1 MKLNSYHALNQQMIS
16 HTCGNGLKICVFPKA
31 GFKRAYAMLAVN
43 YGSIDISFTHD
54 GELYTSPLGVAHFLE
69 HKVFEQPDGGN
80 ALQTFAK
87 TGASPNAFTSK
98 TMTAYHFSGTE
109 KFMKNLE
116 ILLDFVM
123 SPYFTDENVRKEQ
136 GIIGQEIGMVND
148 RPSWRVYENLMSALY
163 SVHPA
168 KDSIIGTVGSIGKI
182 TREILFK
189 CYNTFYV
196 PSNMT
201 LCVAGDVSA
210 EKIISTAE
218 SMMPRERIS
227 LPSRDYGCEPYSV
240 RKRHVSEKCEVAV
253 PMFAIGAK
261 YETVTNGEQGM
272 KKRVTA
278 ELAADVLGGPS
289 SPLYSR
295 LYGNGMIGA
304 DFESSAMFFP
314 NSVSVILA
322 GEGRDAEKIYGE
334 VLNEAE
340 LLGKDIDD
348 GYFNRVK
355 KAYIG
360 SRMRALDD
368 VGTLCREQAESV
380 LCGFDSLDMISAAE
394 ETSADEV
401 RRFIKN
407 MFECERTSLSVVSGG
422 VGEDD

>member
-1 MKLNSYHALNQQMIS
+1 MKLNSYHALNQGMVS
-16 HTCGNGLKICVFPKA
+16 HTCGNGLKICVFPKP
-31 GFKRAYAMLAVN
+31 GFKQAYAMLAVN
-43 YGSIDISFTHD
+43 YGSIDISFTYD
-54 GELYTSPLGVAHFLE
+54 EELYTSPLGVAHFLE

-116 ILLDFVM
+116 ILIDFVT
-123 SPYFTDENVRKEQ
+123 SPYFTDENVKKEQ

-148 RPSWRVYENLMSALY
+148 SPSWRVYENLMSALY

-168 KDSIIGTVGSIGKI
+168 KDSIIGTVESIGKI
-182 TREILFK
+182 TRETLFK

-210 EKIISTAE
+210 ERVISTAE
-218 SMMPRERIS
+218 SMTARERTP
-227 LPSRDYGCEPYSV
+227 LPKRDYGCEPCRAGRQY
-240 RKRHVSEKCEVAV
+240 VSEKGEVAV

-261 YETVTNGEQGM
+261 YETVTNGELGM
-272 KKRVTA
+272 KNRVIA

-289 SPLYSR
+289 SRLYSK
-295 LYGNGMIGA
+295 LYGGGMIGA
-304 DFESSAMFFP
+304 DFESSASFFP
-314 NSVSVILA
+314 NSVSIILA
-322 GEGRDAEKIYGE
+322 GEGRDPKAIYEE

-340 LLGKDIDD
+340 AFGRDIDN

-360 SRMRALDD
+360 ARIRSLDD
-368 VGTLCREQAESV
+368 VGALCREQAEAA
-380 LCGFDSLDMISAAE
+380 LCGFDSLDMIRAAE
-394 ETSADEV
+394 ETAPDEV
-401 RRFIKN
+401 CRFIRN
-407 MFECERTSLSVVSGG
+407 IFERERTALSVVSGG
-422 VGEDD
+422 GSEND